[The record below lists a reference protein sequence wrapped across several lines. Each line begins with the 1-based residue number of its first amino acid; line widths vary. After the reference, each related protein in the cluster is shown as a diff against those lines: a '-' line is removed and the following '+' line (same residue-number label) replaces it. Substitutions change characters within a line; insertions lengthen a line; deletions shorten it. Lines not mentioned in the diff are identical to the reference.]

1 MMAGRVG
8 TKPRRVPAQSEGDWR
23 LVNQTQGGGG
33 SRTRLSL
40 YRQQGLG

>member
-1 MMAGRVG
+1 MMEGRVG

>member
-1 MMAGRVG
+1 MADRGG
-8 TKPRRVPAQSEGDWR
+8 TKPRRVPAQSEGDGR

-40 YRQQGLG
+40 HRQQGLG